1 MEIYGLLGEKLGH
14 SLSPE
19 IHKMILKKHN
29 LEGEYKIFE
38 VPKGGISN
46 FINEVKLLRVKG
58 FNVTIPYKQSIM
70 KYLDFISDEAKRIGA
85 VNTVLLKENK
95 LYVYNTDYF
104 GIEVMLKKKN
114 INVENKIAVILGTGG
129 ASKAMITYLLDN
141 NIAKIYIV
149 SRNCEN
155 VDLNNINNKIA
166 VIGYRDLKDIK
177 GDIIINCTPVGMY
190 PKLEESP
197 VDKVVMS
204 KFNVAVDIVYNPHK
218 TKFLK
223 IAKEQGCIIVGGL
236 YMLVGQAFKSQCIF
250 NNIKM
255 DNKLIEFIYKDLV
268 DKNLV

>member
-104 GIEVMLKKKN
+104 GIEVMLKKK
-114 INVENKIAVILGTGG
+114 
-129 ASKAMITYLLDN
+129 
-141 NIAKIYIV
+141 
-149 SRNCEN
+149 
-155 VDLNNINNKIA
+155 
-166 VIGYRDLKDIK
+166 
-177 GDIIINCTPVGMY
+177 
-190 PKLEESP
+190 
-197 VDKVVMS
+197 
-204 KFNVAVDIVYNPHK
+204 
-218 TKFLK
+218 
-223 IAKEQGCIIVGGL
+223 
-236 YMLVGQAFKSQCIF
+236 
-250 NNIKM
+250 
-255 DNKLIEFIYKDLV
+255 
-268 DKNLV
+268 